1 MSKEQIE
8 IMNWSAGKSLAIRQI
23 GVDLERP
30 AQPNRFAMR
39 IKQFPIFLLL
49 CFAAGWSAGC
59 GGDVHMRAQKQLNS
73 AQQHIKGN
81 KPNEALIELRRAIQ
95 LDPKLA
101 EAHFEMGKVFLAK
114 GNVGPAFRELS
125 IAVKLN
131 PGLREPQELIAD
143 ILLRAGEIDAAKDKA
158 EFILREW
165 PGDKVATLI
174 QAEAQIATSQLDTA
188 KALLKQVADEDPDN
202 VRALFDSALIYLHEK
217 EWDKA
222 EANLSRAGMLA
233 PDQVAPMVLLGRSLE
248 ARGQADRAQQI
259 LERFAQS
266 QPNSVAAQLVL
277 ADFYNRQNRLPEA
290 ELLLKRIRD
299 LGEQDP
305 NVRGILAQF
314 YLASDRKPEA
324 EVEYKKIL
332 AADPKDHLNAMRLAD
347 LYYGEK
353 RFGEARAIIDKVL
366 REDSHNIQALTA
378 RGMLNLDAN
387 ASDAAISDFQQ
398 TLKIDPNFTTP
409 KFHLA
414 RAYFQKGSLEQA
426 KVALAEIIQQDP
438 KAITALSF
446 LAELEVKTN
455 QFDAALEHAEK
466 AAALDP
472 KFAPATILVSQLLV
486 RKGQLRPAE
495 DKLRKLLPTLQDPR
509 LLEQAIPTLA
519 AIDLAQKNY
528 ADVDKLAHLGL
539 EADPKST
546 IYLSLLAQPDLM
558 QKQPDIGIAK
568 IQAYLRQNPWA
579 GGYDFLGQV
588 AAQNGKMALAEE
600 ALKKAVELDPN
611 LATASLNLGSVY
623 ALKGDQQQAISVL
636 EALAS
641 KNSNDVLSRTRL
653 AQVYESQGEW
663 TKAQGLYEN
672 ILKTDSNNIVVKNN
686 LAWLYANH
694 DGNLDLAQKLAE
706 DAKQAEPDNTSVSDT
721 LAWIYIKKGA
731 YLPAVRYLEDCIS
744 KSPGNATFQYHLG
757 LAYYKLGQMDAAKRP
772 LQIAAANL
780 PPAQAEE
787 ARKLLVTIR

>member
-1 MSKEQIE
+1 MS
-8 IMNWSAGKSLAIRQI
+8 WSLPKSLATVEIV
-23 GVDLERP
+23 VDSEHSRP
-30 AQPNRFAMR
+30 HYSFAMKIR
-39 IKQFPIFLLL
+39 QFPIFVLL

-59 GGDVHMRAQKQLNS
+59 GGDVHTRAQKQLSS
-73 AQQHIKGN
+73 ARQHIQAN
-81 KPNEALIELRRAIQ
+81 KPNEALIELRRATQ
-95 LDPKLA
+95 LEPKFA
-101 EAHFEMGKVFLAK
+101 DAHFEMGKVFLAK

-131 PGLREPQELIAD
+131 PGLREAQELIAD
-143 ILLRAGEIDAAKDKA
+143 ILLRAGEVDAAKDKA

-174 QAEAQIATSQLDTA
+174 LGEAQIATSQFASA
-188 KALLKQVADEDPDN
+188 KALLKQVTERDPEN
-202 VRALFDSALIYLHEK
+202 ARALVDSALIYLHEK

-259 LERFAQS
+259 LEQFAHS

-277 ADFYNRQNRLPEA
+277 ADFYNRQRRLPEA

-299 LGEQDP
+299 IGAQDP

-314 YLASDRKPEA
+314 YIAWDRKPEA

-332 AADPKDHLNAMRLAD
+332 AAEPKDHLNAMRLAD

-353 RFGEARAIIDKVL
+353 RFGEAREIIDKVL

-378 RGMLNLDAN
+378 RGMLNLEAN

-398 TLKIDPNFTTP
+398 ALKIDPNFTTP

-426 KVALAEIIQQDP
+426 KVALTEIIQQDP
-438 KAITALSF
+438 KAIVALSF

-455 QFDAALEHAEK
+455 QFDGALEHAEK

-472 KFAPATILVSQLLV
+472 KFAPAIVLVSQLLV
-486 RKGQLRPAE
+486 RKGDLRPAE
-495 DKLRKLLPTLQDPR
+495 DKLRRLLPDLHDRR

-519 AIDLAQKNY
+519 AIDLVQKNY
-528 ADVDKLAHLGL
+528 ADVDRLAHLGL
-539 EADPKST
+539 EADPNST
-546 IYLSLLAQPDLM
+546 VYLALLAQPEMM
-558 QKQPDIGIAK
+558 QKQPDSGIAK

-588 AAQNGKMALAEE
+588 AAQSGKLGLAEE
-600 ALKKAVELDPN
+600 ALKKALELDPN
-611 LATASLNLGSVY
+611 LTSASLDLGSVY
-623 ALKGDQQQAISVL
+623 ALKGDQQQAVSVL
-636 EALAS
+636 EALTS
-641 KNSNDVLSRTRL
+641 KNNNDVLSHSRL

-663 TKAQGLYEN
+663 SKAQRLYES
-672 ILKTDSNNIVVKNN
+672 ILKTDNNNIVVKNN

-694 DGNLDLAQKLAE
+694 DGNLDVAQKLAE
-706 DAKQAEPDNTSVSDT
+706 DAKQAAPDNASISDT

-772 LQIAAANL
+772 LQIAAASL